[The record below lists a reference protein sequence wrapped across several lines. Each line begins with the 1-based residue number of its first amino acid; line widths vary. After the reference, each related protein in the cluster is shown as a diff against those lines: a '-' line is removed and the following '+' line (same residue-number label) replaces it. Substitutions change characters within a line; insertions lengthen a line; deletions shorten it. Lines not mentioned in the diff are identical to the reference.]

1 MKKKIGIIT
10 LHQIINY
17 GGILQALALQTVLER
32 LGFEIEVIEKYMWPR
47 QLSFAEKMMIYPARK
62 IKRIIKHK
70 NSSVRREEKAYK
82 KAFEQ
87 YYVGASKTLPFV
99 NKYIQHRYV
108 YSFSELRS
116 DDYYALVVG
125 SDQIWRPCMVEAVNM
140 TIKDAYLDF
149 AKGWDVKRI
158 AYAASFGVNDWEYSE
173 AETDTCRLL
182 IKKFDAV
189 SCREESGMRFCKEKL
204 SFPDAVT
211 VLDPTMLLGRHDY
224 DKLFADSPQ
233 IDKGELFCYILDDN
247 EITQKVVDYIVQNKG
262 WKRFDVIAKSN
273 DVNAPIEDRTQ
284 PPVEDWL
291 YSFKHAKFIVT
302 DSYHACVF
310 SIIYQKPFL
319 LIANKDRGIARYETL
334 LSTFG
339 LEQRMIHEFDVE
351 KIDDILAQQIVI
363 DARLLSEKK
372 DNAIKFLKDSLL

>member
-17 GGILQALALQTVLER
+17 GGILQAFALQTVLEL
-32 LGFEIEVIEKYMWPR
+32 LGFEVEVIEKYMWPR
-47 QLSFAEKMMIYPARK
+47 QLSFAEKMIIYPARK
-62 IKRIIKHK
+62 IKRIIEHK
-70 NSSVRREEKAYK
+70 NSSVRREEKVYK
-82 KAFEQ
+82 EAFEQ
-87 YYVGASKTLPFV
+87 YYVGASKTLRFV
-99 NKYIQHRYV
+99 NNHIHHRYV
-108 YSFSELRS
+108 YGFSELCS

-149 AKGWDVKRI
+149 AKEWNVKRI
-158 AYAASFGVNDWEYSE
+158 AYAASFGVGNWEYSE
-173 AETDTCRLL
+173 AETETCSSL

-189 SCREESGMRFCKEKL
+189 SCREESGVRFCKEKL
-204 SFPDAVT
+204 SFPNAVT
-211 VLDPTMLLGRHDY
+211 VLDPTMLLDRHDY
-224 DKLFADSPQ
+224 DKLFADSTQ

-247 EITQKVVDYIVQNKG
+247 EITQKAVAYIVQNKG

-273 DVNAPIEDRTQ
+273 DANAPIEDRTQ

-291 YSFKHAKFIVT
+291 YSIKHARFIVT

-339 LEQRMIHEFDVE
+339 LEQRMIHDFEVE
-351 KIDDILAQQIVI
+351 KIDAILDQRLTI
-363 DARLLSEKK
+363 DNHIIKEKK
-372 DNAIKFLKDSLL
+372 EYAMCFLKNCLL